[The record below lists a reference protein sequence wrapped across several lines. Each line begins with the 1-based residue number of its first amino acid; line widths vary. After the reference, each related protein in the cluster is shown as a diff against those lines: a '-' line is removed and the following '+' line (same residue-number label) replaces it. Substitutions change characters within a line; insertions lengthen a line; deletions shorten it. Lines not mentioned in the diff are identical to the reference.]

1 MIWLPSIRRTWL
13 ITGAGALLILVG
25 GGFLLSRAIETAL
38 YTAAGAYLSNRTM
51 VLYQTDDTKGI
62 VVTIPHLSLSLLRR
76 RMELTDVRIRFDK
89 KDGDRYVRFEAVAPE
104 ILLTG
109 LDLSDAIWHSRFH
122 LSGVKLREPRIIR
135 YDEGPEVADSTR
147 AREDQEEED
156 EAEFYRAAT
165 GGSQEPSTLI
175 PAPDSLLY
183 RVVAAWLP
191 DEIRGGRIERI
202 SVEDA
207 TLSSRVVRG
216 KKVTTDSTAGLNLQ
230 IRGIQLDSAERRVF
244 EWGTLTVGSF
254 VHATPGYGD
263 SVRVEGATLTIA
275 EGDTA
280 FIARHAW
287 IAPEGP
293 RHALHAMGIARS
305 QARQSLTIDSLRYA
319 PPVDDTTY
327 FRIARPRSTSYRLA
341 AFNIRFR
348 GVDQAE
354 VQRRE
359 LTPATLTID
368 SIDLAVIA
376 DQRAPAGPPKVRRLW
391 PQRLDALE
399 WVAGIDSIILKAGD
413 IRYGEIKPGQTRPG
427 VVRFSNLKGTVA
439 NATNDSTRSG
449 AAAPVVIEAQ
459 ASLFNAGPLKAKIEV
474 VVAPGPIEL
483 RAEARLGAMP
493 ISAFNSFVL
502 AANGINIT
510 DGQVHEADVWFKVQ
524 HGLATGQLR
533 PRYENFNLELVD
545 KVTKRQSLGKKL
557 KSIVAG
563 IMTRSSNM
571 PNKKT
576 GELKAVVIRYE
587 VLPTET
593 FWGLLWHAARAG
605 VVKAIRE

>member
-1 MIWLPSIRRTWL
+1 MIWIPSIKRIWL
-13 ITGAGALLILVG
+13 LTGAGALLILIG

-51 VLYQTDDTKGI
+51 VLYKIEDSKGI
-62 VVTIPHLSLSLLRR
+62 VVTLPHLSLSLLRR
-76 RMELTDVRIRFDK
+76 RLQLKDVRIRFDK
-89 KDGDRYVRFEAVAPE
+89 QDGDHYVRFEATAPE

-122 LSGVKLREPRIIR
+122 LSGVRLQEPRIVR
-135 YDEGPEVADSTR
+135 YDEGPDVPDSTR
-147 AREDQEEED
+147 ARLDL
-156 EAEFYRAAT
+156 EAEEAAFYRGD
-165 GGSQEPSTLI
+165 GGPEPASLI

-183 RVVAAWLP
+183 GVVAAWLP
-191 DEIRGGRIERI
+191 DAIRGGRIERI
-202 SVEDA
+202 SVEGA

-216 KKVTTDSTAGLNLQ
+216 TKTTTDSTNGLDLQ
-230 IRGIQLDSAERRVF
+230 IRGIQLDSAEHRVF
-244 EWGTLTVGSF
+244 EWGTLTMASF
-254 VHATPGYGD
+254 VHATPGFGD
-263 SVRVEGATLTIA
+263 SVRVEDATLTIA

-305 QARQSLTIDSLRYA
+305 QAKQSLTIDSLRYA
-319 PPVDDTTY
+319 PPVDDTT
-327 FRIARPRSTSYRLA
+327 FFQMGPRKTSYRLA
-341 AFNIRFR
+341 AYNVRFR
-348 GVDQAE
+348 GLDQAE
-354 VQRRE
+354 VQQRE
-359 LTPATLTID
+359 LTPVTVTID
-368 SIDLAVIA
+368 SLDVDVIA
-376 DQRAPAGPPKVRRLW
+376 DQRAPAPPPKRRRLW

-399 WVAGIDSIILKAGD
+399 WVAGVDSIILKAGD
-413 IRYGEIKPGQTRPG
+413 IRYGEIKPGQSKPG
-427 VVRFSNLKGTVA
+427 VVRFSNMKGTIV

-449 AAAPVVIEAQ
+449 PGTPAVIEAQ
-459 ASLFNAGPLKAKIEV
+459 ANLFDTGLLRAKIEV

-502 AANGINIT
+502 PANGINIT
-510 DGQVHEADVWFKVQ
+510 EGQVHEADVWFKVQ

-545 KVTKRQSLGKKL
+545 KVTKKQSLGKKL

-571 PNKKT
+571 PDKKT
-576 GELKAVVIRYE
+576 GVLKAAPIRYE
-587 VLPTET
+587 VPPTDT
-593 FWGLLWHAARAG
+593 FWGLLWHAARTG